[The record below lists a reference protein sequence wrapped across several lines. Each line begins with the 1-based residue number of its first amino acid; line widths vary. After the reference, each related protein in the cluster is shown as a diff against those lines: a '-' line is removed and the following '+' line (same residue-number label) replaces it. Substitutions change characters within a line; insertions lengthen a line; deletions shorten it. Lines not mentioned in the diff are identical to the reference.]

1 MNVRTHWP
9 CITML
14 LVAILVLNPLG
25 LDVLNAAFFS
35 NEQLSRSIWQPIAL
49 IVIAMLLALVLLEWF
64 LRTLVLKHRA
74 RRTTTA

>member
-1 MNVRTHWP
+1 
-9 CITML
+9 ML

-35 NEQLSRSIWQPIAL
+35 NEQLSRSIWQPIVL
-49 IVIAMLLALVLLEWF
+49 IVIAMLFALVLLEWF
-64 LRTLVLKHRA
+64 LRTLVLKRRA

>member
-1 MNVRTHWP
+1 
-9 CITML
+9 ML

-64 LRTLVLKHRA
+64 VRTLVLKRRA

>member
-1 MNVRTHWP
+1 
-9 CITML
+9 ML

-49 IVIAMLLALVLLEWF
+49 IVMAILLALVLLEWF
-64 LRTLVLKHRA
+64 VRTLVLKRRA

>member
-1 MNVRTHWP
+1 
-9 CITML
+9 ML

-35 NEQLSRSIWQPIAL
+35 NEQLSRSSWQPIVL

-64 LRTLVLKHRA
+64 LRTLVLKRRA

>member
-1 MNVRTHWP
+1 
-9 CITML
+9 ML

-49 IVIAMLLALVLLEWF
+49 IVIAMLLVLVLLEWF
-64 LRTLVLKHRA
+64 LRTLVLKRRA

>member
-1 MNVRTHWP
+1 
-9 CITML
+9 ML

-35 NEQLSRSIWQPIAL
+35 NEQLARNIWQPIAL
-49 IVIAMLLALVLLEWF
+49 IVIAILFALLLLEWF
-64 LRTLVLKHRA
+64 LRTLVLKRRA

>member
-1 MNVRTHWP
+1 
-9 CITML
+9 ML

-35 NEQLSRSIWQPIAL
+35 NEQLSRSIWQPIVL

-64 LRTLVLKHRA
+64 LRTLVLKRRA

>member
-1 MNVRTHWP
+1 
-9 CITML
+9 ML

-35 NEQLSRSIWQPIAL
+35 NERLSRNIWQPTAL
-49 IVIAMLLALVLLEWF
+49 TVIAILLALLLLEWF
-64 LRTLVLKHRA
+64 LRTLVLKRRA

>member
-1 MNVRTHWP
+1 
-9 CITML
+9 ML

-64 LRTLVLKHRA
+64 LRTLVLKRRA

>member
-1 MNVRTHWP
+1 
-9 CITML
+9 ML

-35 NEQLSRSIWQPIAL
+35 NERLSRSSWQPIAL
-49 IVIAMLLALVLLEWF
+49 IVMAMLLALVLLEWF
-64 LRTLVLKHRA
+64 VRTLVLKRRA

>member
-1 MNVRTHWP
+1 
-9 CITML
+9 ML

-35 NEQLSRSIWQPIAL
+35 NEQLSRSIWRPIAW
-49 IVIAMLLALVLLEWF
+49 IAIAILLALLLLEWF
-64 LRTLVLKHRA
+64 LRTLVLKRRA

>member
-1 MNVRTHWP
+1 
-9 CITML
+9 ML

-49 IVIAMLLALVLLEWF
+49 IVMAMLLALVLLEWF
-64 LRTLVLKHRA
+64 LRTLVLKRRA

>member
-1 MNVRTHWP
+1 
-9 CITML
+9 ML

-35 NEQLSRSIWQPIAL
+35 NEQLSRNIWQPIAL
-49 IVIAMLLALVLLEWF
+49 IVIAILFALLLLEWF
-64 LRTLVLKHRA
+64 LRTLVLKRRA

>member
-1 MNVRTHWP
+1 
-9 CITML
+9 ML

-49 IVIAMLLALVLLEWF
+49 IVMAMLLALVLLEWF
-64 LRTLVLKHRA
+64 VRTLVLKRRA